1 MPSKKPQ
8 MTIRIEPDE
17 YRYLQDWA
25 SREFLSVPQLTKV
38 IVKRAI
44 AENKQTNQEKSA

>member
-1 MPSKKPQ
+1 

-17 YRYLQDWA
+17 YKYLQDWA

-38 IVKRAI
+38 IVKKAI
-44 AENKQTNQEKSA
+44 SENKQANQQKSA

>member
-1 MPSKKPQ
+1 

-17 YRYLQDWA
+17 YKYLQDWA

-38 IVKRAI
+38 IVKKAI
-44 AENKQTNQEKSA
+44 AESKQANQQKTA